1 MLLNEFTLGVRPSY
15 LLKNKTVDYSEG
27 KLHRVM
33 GVFVFIFA
41 LSNIVSSNSI
51 VPSPFDDLSACT
63 INFII

>member
-1 MLLNEFTLGVRPSY
+1 MLLNEFTLGVRSSY

-41 LSNIVSSNSI
+41 LSNIASSNLI
-51 VPSPFDDLSACT
+51 VPPSFNDFSAYT
-63 INFII
+63 IDFHI